1 MILETSWNLRHQ
13 CSHVPEA
20 RGKSA
25 GKRSA
30 IICKLS
36 FRDMTPRSLFVTLI
50 SLTSGMDAIKTARSS
65 ELSNKMRPPR
75 AHHHNA

>member
-13 CSHVPEA
+13 CSYVPEA
-20 RGKSA
+20 HGESA

-36 FRDMTPRSLFVTLI
+36 FRDMTPPSLFVTLI
-50 SLTSGMDAIKTARSS
+50 SPTSGMDAIKTARNSESS
-65 ELSNKMRPPR
+65 TKMRPPR
-75 AHHHNA
+75 VHHNKA